1 MSKNK
6 KLLILPCFII
16 IVCGY
21 IIGFN
26 MVKRADRVGEIDKAP
41 AVVTAN
47 IENSGNDDSPE
58 DDKSADA
65 SAAEPEQGGDAKTDS
80 GENNNN
86 GSDTD
91 GTAAEAQ
98 DGKKAEDDGNAEL
111 AALGHKININTADKK
126 ELMLISGIGEKY
138 AERIIELREQLGG
151 FTSIEQLKKVKGIGD
166 KRFEKIKN
174 YVTIE

>member
-1 MSKNK
+1 MSKGK
-6 KLLILPCFII
+6 KLLIFPCLII

-26 MVKRADRVGEIDKAP
+26 MLRRADRVGEIGKAP
-41 AVVTAN
+41 AVMTAG
-47 IENSGNDDSPE
+47 IENSENNDSLGG
-58 DDKSADA
+58 DKSADA
-65 SAAEPEQGGDAKTDS
+65 SDAEPEQGGEAKTGS
-80 GENNNN
+80 GENKNG
-86 GSDTD
+86 GSDAD

-98 DGKKAEDDGNAEL
+98 TGRKAEDDGNAEL

-138 AERIIELREQLGG
+138 AERIIELREKLGG
-151 FTSIEQLKKVKGIGD
+151 FTSIEQLKEVKGIGD
-166 KRFEKIKN
+166 KTFEKIKN

>member
-6 KLLILPCFII
+6 KLLIFPCLII

-26 MVKRADRVGEIDKAP
+26 MVRRADGVGEIVKAP
-41 AVVTAN
+41 AVAAAN
-47 IENSGNDDSPE
+47 IENSGNNDSSGN
-58 DDKSADA
+58 DKSADA
-65 SAAEPEQGGDAKTDS
+65 SAAESEQGGDTEIDS
-80 GENNNN
+80 GENNNA
-86 GSDTD
+86 GSDAD
-91 GTAAEAQ
+91 GTAVEPQ
-98 DGKKAEDDGNAEL
+98 GGKKAENDENAEL

-166 KRFEKIKN
+166 KRFGKIKN

>member
-111 AALGHKININTADKK
+111 AALGHKININTADRK

>member
-1 MSKNK
+1 
-6 KLLILPCFII
+6 
-16 IVCGY
+16 
-21 IIGFN
+21 

-47 IENSGNDDSPE
+47 SENSGNDDSSE

-98 DGKKAEDDGNAEL
+98 DGKKAENDENAEL

>member
-1 MSKNK
+1 
-6 KLLILPCFII
+6 
-16 IVCGY
+16 
-21 IIGFN
+21 

-98 DGKKAEDDGNAEL
+98 DGKKAEDDGNAAL
-111 AALGHKININTADKK
+111 AALGHKININTADRK

>member
-1 MSKNK
+1 MSRNK

-58 DDKSADA
+58 DDKSDDA

>member
-47 IENSGNDDSPE
+47 SENSGNDDSSE

-98 DGKKAEDDGNAEL
+98 DGKKAENDENAEL

>member
-1 MSKNK
+1 
-6 KLLILPCFII
+6 
-16 IVCGY
+16 
-21 IIGFN
+21 

-111 AALGHKININTADKK
+111 AALGHKININTADRK

>member
-47 IENSGNDDSPE
+47 SENSGNDDSSE
-58 DDKSADA
+58 GDKSADA

-91 GTAAEAQ
+91 GMVAEAQ
-98 DGKKAEDDGNAEL
+98 DGKKAENDENAEL